1 MLRQAAFTGASPLL
15 KGGLHCHTTRS
26 DGAGD
31 PADVIALHAQ
41 HGYDFLALTDH
52 RKYNYTNYAPESNVL
67 IIPGMEFDRNITN
80 HHRVHCFHTV
90 WIGPEKPENPY
101 EQDQPFE
108 RGYVQ
113 DQQEFQYFLDEAHR
127 NHQLTIYCHPQWS
140 GTFVREFERMQGNF
154 AMELWNSGCAM
165 EDDVD
170 TNNGFLWDELLRQGK
185 HIFGVATDDG
195 HAMNQHCNGWVRVNA
210 QKNVSDILRAL
221 REGAFYASTGPE
233 IYDFYIDDDRIAHI
247 KCSPCK
253 QVKFFCSTVTKALR
267 SKDGT
272 PITEMA
278 MERPIRDDWFYL
290 RAEVTGMDGRVAWT
304 NPIFLE

>member
-1 MLRQAAFTGASPLL
+1 MLRQAAFTANAPLL

-26 DGAGD
+26 DGAGE

-52 RKYNYTNYAPESNVL
+52 RKYNYTNYLPESNVL

-101 EQDQPFE
+101 EQDQPFD

-113 DQQEFQYFLDEAHR
+113 NQQEFQYFLDEAHR

-140 GTFVREFERMQGNF
+140 GTFVREFEQLQGNF

-165 EDDVD
+165 ENKVDV
-170 TNNGFLWDELLRQGK
+170 NNGFLWDELLQQGK

-221 REGAFYASTGPE
+221 REGAFYSSTGPE

-253 QVKFFCSTVTKALR
+253 QVKFFCSTVTKALC

-290 RAEVTGMDGRVAWT
+290 RAEVTDENGNVAWT